1 VTRPVGYRQWAPPA
15 ALAAALDCF
24 WVRLGSPAGALL
36 NPVLP
41 DGCVDLIWQEGRGA
55 FIAGPDTGPVPSALA
70 PETVLVGARFRPGAG
85 GPALGV
91 PLAALRDRRVDFC
104 EIQPAL
110 SRRVPSVLDAH
121 EALRRVS
128 AVAAE
133 LVTAS
138 PPDAVVLEAVR
149 LLVRPR
155 TQLSELVAVLGV
167 SERQLRRRF
176 DLTVGYGPKTLQRVL
191 RFRRV
196 VDRLSASHGACDLA
210 TLAVRTGYADQAHL
224 TRETSRLAGLPP
236 ALLARRFE
244 SPRRNGP
251 IDPR

>member
-1 VTRPVGYRQWAPPA
+1 MTRPVGYRQWAPPA

-121 EALRRVS
+121 EA
-128 AVAAE
+128 
-133 LVTAS
+133 
-138 PPDAVVLEAVR
+138 VR